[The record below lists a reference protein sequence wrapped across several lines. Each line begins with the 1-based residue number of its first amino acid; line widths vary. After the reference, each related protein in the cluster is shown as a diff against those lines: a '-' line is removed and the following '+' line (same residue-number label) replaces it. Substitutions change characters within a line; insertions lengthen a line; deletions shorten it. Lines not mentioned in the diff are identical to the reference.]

1 MSSPQRRSQTGTIF
15 PKEAAIKRDSSQE
28 KLDQLVQEVQI
39 LEAYYQEIEGR
50 QQALSAAI
58 IEARAALDALDTLS
72 KSEKTEL
79 LVPIGGGTLLPVEA
93 PPLQKLVLSVGAG
106 VAVEK
111 DVTAAKSFLTIRMQE
126 QEKGLTA
133 LELQRKE
140 IGSRLQAQRNA
151 LQKLAQ

>member
-1 MSSPQRRSQTGTIF
+1 MSNPQRRSQTGTIL
-15 PKEAAIKRDSSQE
+15 PKETGIKRDSAQE

-39 LEAYYQEIEGR
+39 LEAYYQEIAGR

-133 LELQRKE
+133 LEEQRKE
-140 IGSRLQAQRNA
+140 IGSRLQASRNA
-151 LQKLAQ
+151 LQKMAQ